1 MKPMHRGD
9 IFIVDDNSNNL
20 AVLAGILQDGGFQ
33 VRAANNGRRAL
44 AMVELDPPELI
55 MLDVQMPEMNGY
67 EVCVQLKA
75 NEASQSIPVIFISAL
90 DDVLDKVRA
99 FEVGG
104 VDYVTKPFHGREVI
118 ARVEAQLR
126 LFRLQRELEQ
136 KQSELE
142 EQARTLE
149 RRNAELVAAQH
160 RTDLVFSALS
170 ETLQGTVIDGRY
182 RLESKIGSGGFG
194 AVFRGTQIDLA
205 RLVAIKVFRP
215 TPGNESPD
223 SLERFRQ
230 EGIAACRFVH
240 PNAVAV
246 FDFGISSTGIAY
258 LVMEL
263 LEGETL
269 GRRLERESRIEP
281 EKMAEIVEPLCEAH
295 AEAHAAGIVHRDVKP
310 ENVFLHATRDGEVV
324 KVLDFGIAK
333 LFGDDVVDNA
343 RQLTDTGGL
352 LGTPDYVAPERIM
365 GEEFDGRADVYS
377 VGVMM
382 YQMLSGRLPHFGGV
396 QGASPYA
403 IALSHLTKE
412 PYPLR
417 RLVPDIPEDVE
428 AIVMQAMSKVA
439 AERLTA
445 VELAA
450 AMRRL
455 AYGHRKSRE
464 RAR

>member
-1 MKPMHRGD
+1 MHRGD

-33 VRAANNGRRAL
+33 VRAANTGRRAL
-44 AMVELDPPELI
+44 AMVALDPPELI
-55 MLDVQMPEMNGY
+55 MLDVQMPELNGY
-67 EVCVQLKA
+67 DVCLKLKE
-75 NEASQSIPVIFISAL
+75 NEATQSIPVIFISAL
-90 DDVLDKVRA
+90 DDVSDKVRA

-104 VDYVTKPFHGREVI
+104 VDYVTKPFHAREVL

-136 KQSELE
+136 KQEELE
-142 EQARTLE
+142 KQALVLE
-149 RRNAELVAAQH
+149 HRNAELVAAQR

-194 AVFRGTQIDLA
+194 TVFRGVQLDLA
-205 RLVAIKVFRP
+205 RPVAIKVFRP

-230 EGIAACRFVH
+230 EGVASCRFAH

-263 LEGETL
+263 LAGESLGSLLVREGRVGL
-269 GRRLERESRIEP
+269 AR
-281 EKMAEIVEPLCEAH
+281 MAEIVVPLCA
-295 AEAHAAGIVHRDVKP
+295 ALSEAHAAGIVHRDIKP
-310 ENVFLHATRDGEVV
+310 DNVFLHATREGEVV

-333 LFGDDVVDNA
+333 MFGEGSA
-343 RQLTDTGGL
+343 TDTHRNLTESGGL

-382 YQMLSGRLPHFGGV
+382 YLMLCGQLPHFGGV
-396 QGASPYA
+396 AGANPYA
-403 IALSHLTKE
+403 IALSHLTRE
-412 PYPLR
+412 PYPMR
-417 RLVPDIPEDVE
+417 QLVPDLPEAAE
-428 AIVMQAMSKVA
+428 GIVLMAMSKDATERPTASELGAAVRGLADLVA
-439 AERLTA
+439 SEKA
-445 VELAA
+445 
-450 AMRRL
+450 
-455 AYGHRKSRE
+455 
-464 RAR
+464 